1 MTIFLGPSHL
11 VPKHEL
17 SSRPERSEVEVL
29 STSQWL
35 LNESDTLPLCH
46 PERSREPAL
55 SEVEWGSA
63 VQLAR
68 PGNVFSTER
77 SRGMTKEMGDASIE
91 RGC

>member
-55 SEVEWGSA
+55 SEFEWGSA
-63 VQLAR
+63 VLSPCIESR
-68 PGNVFSTER
+68 PRKMDIQIHR
-77 SRGMTKEMGDASIE
+77 SF
-91 RGC
+91 CF